1 MEILKSEM
9 VKYLLYASV
18 MIGFLIAL
26 INNFD
31 AFMQGVN
38 AGIDDVFGNSGDRS
52 QRSKKIMK
60 QGYSVMAI
68 EYKWKD
74 VGID

>member
-1 MEILKSEM
+1 MESLKSET
-9 VKYLLYASV
+9 VKYLLYALV
-18 MIGFLIAL
+18 MVGFLIAL

-31 AFMQGVN
+31 TFMQGVN
-38 AGIDDVFGNSGDRS
+38 AGIDDVFGNNGDS

-68 EYKWKD
+68 EYKWKY